1 MTLASR
7 MPFLRLIL
15 LLIALAGPA
24 PGNAAAQDQPIM
36 PFDQVRI
43 GMKGYGLTVF
53 HGTTIEP
60 FAVEVIS
67 IISDS
72 SPKRGTIWIRCPDER
87 MQKSGPVQGMSGSPI
102 YLWDEGEEGT
112 LGQGGRLIG
121 AFAFG
126 YGLTKDCIVGVQPI
140 ELMRDIATRKDA
152 NPAQAAAEL
161 PASWDAALTTLDRLE
176 MIAKQDHANEAIT
189 GKLETLRQLLS
200 DNRDDP
206 SKQTTAA
213 ATSTDDNR
221 APQPLMLPLS
231 VGPGK
236 LAEALAPLFEPMG
249 LRPVAGQTLAGP
261 PPPGVDPA
269 SAKLEPGSVLSVPLL
284 FGDLDLSA
292 AGTVTDVLA
301 DGTVLG
307 FGHPMFGMGAT
318 ALPMATGYVHF
329 IVPSLDTSFKRVGS
343 LNMAGSLVRDESSG
357 VMGANVKAF
366 TTAPIDID
374 VTYPDGGKESY
385 HYELVNYRMLS
396 GQLAAISVL
405 YSVVARQ
412 ETPLECTIDMQAE
425 LNFKGGRSIKFQ
437 SVLPQADAL
446 SPAFEIMPPMML
458 MTNNPFQP
466 QDVESVKVQVQIR
479 DGVELANL
487 LNARID
493 HSEVAPGATIQVA
506 VDVLPIHGSKR
517 TIQGQITLPDDMPE
531 GDYQL
536 MIGGAQQYRQM
547 KMASRPFRSKV
558 TNVDELAQLL
568 QEVAD
573 PPNNAIYLMIQN
585 PEGGLAVGRT
595 EMPLLPSSRT
605 AILASPNNNL
615 TMPYQG
621 LISRQ
626 IDTDLTIM
634 GQANF
639 QFSVRDGAFGAKSKQ
654 D

>member
-1 MTLASR
+1 MTLDPR
-7 MPFLRLIL
+7 TPMLHLIL

-24 PGNAAAQDQPIM
+24 PGSAADQTIM

-53 HGTTIEP
+53 HGTNIEP

-67 IISDS
+67 IVSDS
-72 SPKRGTIWIRCPDER
+72 TPKRGTIWIRCPDER

-126 YGLTKDCIVGVQPI
+126 YGLSKDCIVGVQPI
-140 ELMRDIATRKDA
+140 ELMRDIATRKDVK
-152 NPAQAAAEL
+152 PAASSAASAG
-161 PASWDAALTTLDRLE
+161 SWNAALTTLDRLRV
-176 MIAKQDHANEAIT
+176 IARQRHSNEALT

-200 DNRDDP
+200 NDRDDQ
-206 SKQTTAA
+206 SSQAA

-221 APQPLMLPLS
+221 APQPLMLPLT

-261 PPPGVDPA
+261 PPPGIDAEAV
-269 SAKLEPGSVLSVPLL
+269 KLAPGSVLSIPLL
-284 FGDLDLSA
+284 YGDLDLSA
-292 AGTVTDVLA
+292 AGTVTDVLD

-307 FGHPMFGMGAT
+307 FGHPMFGFGEA

-343 LNMAGSLVRDESSG
+343 LHMAGSLVRDEAAG
-357 VMGANVKAF
+357 VMGADVTTF
-366 TTAPIDID
+366 TSAPIE
-374 VTYPDGGKESY
+374 VTVIHPEGGRESY
-385 HYELVNYRMLS
+385 HYGLVNNRLLA

-405 YSVVARQ
+405 YSVMARQ
-412 ETPLECTIDMQAE
+412 ETPLECTIDMQAQ
-425 LNFKGGRSIKFQ
+425 LNFSGGRTIAFE
-437 SVLPQADAL
+437 SVLPGADIL
-446 SPAFEIMPPMML
+446 SPAFELMPPVLL
-458 MTNNPFQP
+458 MTNNPYQP
-466 QDVESVKVQVQIR
+466 LDVESIKVQVRVR
-479 DGVELANL
+479 DGVELANIL
-487 LNARID
+487 AARID
-493 HSEVAPGATIQVA
+493 HSEVAPGATIRVA
-506 VDVLPIHGSKR
+506 IDILPIHGTQQ
-517 TIQGQITLPDDMPE
+517 TIQGQITLPADLPE

-547 KMASRPFRSKV
+547 KMASRPFRNKI
-558 TNVDELAQLL
+558 TNVDQLAQLL
-568 QEVAD
+568 QENAQ
-573 PPNNAIYLMIQN
+573 PPNNALYLMIQK
-585 PEGGLAVGRT
+585 PEGGLAVGRS

-605 AILASPNNNL
+605 AILASPTNNL
-615 TMPYQG
+615 TMPYQD
-621 LISRQ
+621 LLSQQ

-634 GQANF
+634 GQTNF
-639 QFSVRDGAFGAKSKQ
+639 QISVRKGAYGAKKQ
-654 D
+654 P